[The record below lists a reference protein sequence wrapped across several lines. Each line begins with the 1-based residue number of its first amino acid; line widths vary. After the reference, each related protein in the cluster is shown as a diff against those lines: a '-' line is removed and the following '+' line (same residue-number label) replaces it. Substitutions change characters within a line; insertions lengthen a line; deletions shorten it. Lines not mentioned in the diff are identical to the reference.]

1 MQVTQFVMAYGADQ
15 DRLRAM
21 LPEGYESLRPV
32 LRINGEIRRKLGA
45 ETLYLEFNTPVA
57 ARGKRG
63 WLNIAHWDSATT
75 GLSCTAQDNAT
86 TFRAPFLEITF
97 TPSGVTGGCPAER
110 DNQGCFY
117 PGQVP
122 DFVPA
127 EIITANKEYCKCAF
141 AWHFDARSTQGVS
154 VSSDSIPAIPTQ
166 PQTNY
171 PPQALTAQ
179 NAAAIP
185 CQQVLGAYMVT
196 FER

>member
-1 MQVTQFVMAYGADQ
+1 MLVTQFVMAYGAEQ

-21 LPEGYESLRPV
+21 LPEGFQSLRPV
-32 LRINGEIRRKLGA
+32 LRINGEIRLQDGK

-63 WLNIAHWDSATT
+63 WLNIANWDSENTD
-75 GLSCTAQDNAT
+75 LSCTKTEQAV
-86 TFRAPFLEITF
+86 TFRTPFLDITF
-97 TPSGVTGGCPAER
+97 TGSGVTGGCPAER

-117 PGQVP
+117 LGETPS
-122 DFVPA
+122 FVPA
-127 EIITANKEYCKCAF
+127 EAITNSKEYCRCAF

-154 VSSDSIPAIPTQ
+154 VGDESVPAFPTQ
-166 PQTNY
+166 PQASY
-171 PPQALTAQ
+171 PRQALTAP

-185 CQQVLGAYMVT
+185 CQQVLGAYMIT